1 MLRVGSSDKP
11 DCALLIV
18 SGIYP
23 TICFAT
29 GSHDEIFGP
38 NGTGEE
44 TILDSLMHEI
54 GNLSSE
60 TDDHVITLPI
70 DCDANS
76 FHDNIDDTE
85 CISKFILNAD
95 HVEQRELARV
105 FVSMEELLAVLD
117 FDGSGETDGL
127 PVKNK
132 DLNINWGHRENEE

>member
-70 DCDANS
+70 DRDANS
-76 FHDNIDDTE
+76 FDDNIDDSE
-85 CISKFILNAD
+85 SISKFILNAD
-95 HVEQRELARV
+95 HVEQRESWHAFSCQWKNCWPYWISTEV
-105 FVSMEELLAVLD
+105 
-117 FDGSGETDGL
+117 
-127 PVKNK
+127 VKQMVCQSRTR
-132 DLNINWGHRENEE
+132 I